1 MSASNRSDTLV
12 DPVCAEPVDASVPYR
27 QIHGGAVFCF
37 CSERC
42 RDLFIADPERYV
54 VLVSATQ
61 RGGHRAWA
69 DVKPDRASSA
79 PVAEGLGLIAQ
90 ARIGTPPPSTDGQQL
105 PPEPVFRTTLQLMT
119 IPVWPEQ
126 TGLGDLPGG
135 QGTVPGALPGR
146 GWRDVLAGLFPW
158 RERRFARQVSREL
171 LQLYRAVKTQHP
183 GLPPRDLYRK
193 IVIAHTRGDEQSA
206 EALLDLAEESFAE
219 WPTRRALKFNDV
231 VHFIAVSEFLASHGN
246 SPWIYANMGREV
258 ASRIPAE
265 L

>member
-1 MSASNRSDTLV
+1 MAASNRSDTLL
-12 DPVCAEPVDASVPYR
+12 DPVCAQPVDASVPYR

-54 VLVSATQ
+54 VLVNAVL
-61 RGGHRAWA
+61 RGGRRTRA
-69 DVKPDRASSA
+69 DVGPDPDSVL
-79 PVAEGLGLIAQ
+79 PVAEGLGLVKP
-90 ARIGTPPPSTDGQQL
+90 ARVGRPPAIDGQHL
-105 PPEPVFRTTLQLMT
+105 PPEPTVRTTLQLMT

-126 TGLGDLPGG
+126 AGLGELPRS
-135 QGTVPGALPGR
+135 PGAAPGPLPGR
-146 GWRDVLAGLFPW
+146 GWRDVVAGLFPW

-171 LQLYRAVKTQHP
+171 LQLYGSVKAQNP
-183 GLPPRDLYRK
+183 GLQARDLYRR
-193 IVIAHTRGDEQSA
+193 IVIARTRGDELSA
-206 EALLDLAEESFAE
+206 ETLLDQAEESFAE

-258 ASRIPAE
+258 ASHIPAE